1 MRKRG
6 LILATAAASLFPVLP
21 VAVHAQDGFMLGQPK
36 MQLTLRAGPVLHRAG
51 GDLLGFFQSELTLDR
66 GDFRAPA
73 IGGEVSAVIH
83 PRFDVTL
90 GATWSS
96 LETTSASFDRSCVGT
111 EYECTYVDD
120 DTGLPIEQTT
130 TFRSIPVTAAVRFY
144 PLSRGRSISELA
156 WIPART
162 TPYVGAGGGLS
173 WYRLAQSGEFIERE
187 TGPDG
192 EEEAYIIGA
201 DLETSGRAGVA
212 HLLAGVDHWFTPR
225 IGLNAEGR
233 YTFGSAKPGD
243 DFIGWN
249 TVDLSGL
256 QVGVGLALRW

>member
-36 MQLTLRAGPVLHRAG
+36 AQVTLRAGPMLHRAG
-51 GDLLGFFQSELTLDR
+51 GDLLSEFQSQLTLDR

-73 IGGEVSAVIH
+73 LALEISAVMHPRIDVTIGG
-83 PRFDVTL
+83 
-90 GATWSS
+90 GWSS
-96 LETTSASFDRSCVGT
+96 VQSGSASFDSSCVGT
-111 EYECTYVDD
+111 EYECTFVDSE
-120 DTGLPIEQTT
+120 TELPIEQTT
-130 TFRSIPVTAAVRFY
+130 EFRVIPLTASVRFY
-144 PLSRGRSISELA
+144 PMSRGRSISELA

-162 TPYVGAGGGLS
+162 TPYLGGGGGMA
-173 WYRLAQSGEFIERE
+173 WYRLRQYGEFVSQ
-187 TGPDG
+187 DDFSVF
-192 EEEAYIIGA
+192 A
-201 DLETSGRAGVA
+201 DDWETSGRAGVL
-212 HLLAGVDHWFTPR
+212 HLLAGVDHWFSPR
-225 IGLNAEGR
+225 VGLNAEGR
-233 YTFGSAKPGD
+233 YTFGSAKPAD